1 MHNKPQHTNYT
12 SKPHLRYRI
21 IYGITTH
28 FAKRVHIFCRTTYLC
43 VIYVNDKINVNQFC
57 LLCLS
62 PLYTNLD

>member
-28 FAKRVHIFCRTTYLC
+28 FAKRVHIFCRTHTYAL
-43 VIYVNDKINVNQFC
+43 FM
-57 LLCLS
+57 
-62 PLYTNLD
+62 